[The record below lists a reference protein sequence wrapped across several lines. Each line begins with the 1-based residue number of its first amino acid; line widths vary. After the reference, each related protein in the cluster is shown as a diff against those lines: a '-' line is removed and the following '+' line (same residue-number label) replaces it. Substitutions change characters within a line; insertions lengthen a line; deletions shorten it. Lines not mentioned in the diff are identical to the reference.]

1 MCLAT
6 RVLSLTTAR
15 PLIDSLLGF
24 LSEARRVALKWVRQL
39 LERIAG
45 CESEVDR
52 TDLNQRVPM
61 AALTCISTFDIESDL
76 LRSLL
81 HSALELGLLIEAAII
96 AQDHLPPTGTLSGT
110 VLLFLS
116 HRWRRVMHRT

>member
-1 MCLAT
+1 M
-6 RVLSLTTAR
+6 SLTTAR

-52 TDLNQRVPM
+52 TDLNQRVLM
-61 AALTCISTFDIESDL
+61 AALTCISTFDIELDL

-81 HSALELGLLIEAAII
+81 HSALELGLLIEAALI